1 VAYSPPSCGVS
12 KGHDRQCARP
22 RHGPALELGSV
33 AWGAVTASR
42 MQLRRCGESSGRGT
56 DDADRTVSG
65 GRRASPGSAADPIA
79 ALAMA
84 GAGHRIDVGVSAGS
98 WAPTTQRTIVV
109 GRFGLP
115 RSRAVGSLS
124 VTAPAGV
131 GGRPCRGAGDGR
143 SGSHGPAAPIAFS
156 EPGRP
161 PYGARGRASLCP
173 SRTTG
178 SDLSR
183 SQFRFRQNASN
194 IPIHETAP
202 SSLNDGYPAENL

>member
-22 RHGPALELGSV
+22 
-33 AWGAVTASR
+33 AWPGDGRAG
-42 MQLRRCGESSGRGT
+42 MHLRRCGESKVEGA

-109 GRFGLP
+109 GSSTCGHEP
-115 RSRAVGSLS
+115 SDPEAGWAM
-124 VTAPAGV
+124 TPAGV
-131 GGRPCRGAGDGR
+131 VG
-143 SGSHGPAAPIAFS
+143 
-156 EPGRP
+156 
-161 PYGARGRASLCP
+161 
-173 SRTTG
+173 
-178 SDLSR
+178 
-183 SQFRFRQNASN
+183 
-194 IPIHETAP
+194 
-202 SSLNDGYPAENL
+202 

>member
-1 VAYSPPSCGVS
+1 VRRPAGCSPTGRR
-12 KGHDRQCARP
+12 K
-22 RHGPALELGSV
+22 LGS
-33 AWGAVTASR
+33 AYRQGA
-42 MQLRRCGESSGRGT
+42 
-56 DDADRTVSG
+56 
-65 GRRASPGSAADPIA
+65 
-79 ALAMA
+79 
-84 GAGHRIDVGVSAGS
+84 AGHARRRWRAGCGIDVGVRAR
-98 WAPTTQRTIVV
+98 AMVPTTQRTIVV

-202 SSLNDGYPAENL
+202 SFLNDGYPTEICDRGRLPWRNPA